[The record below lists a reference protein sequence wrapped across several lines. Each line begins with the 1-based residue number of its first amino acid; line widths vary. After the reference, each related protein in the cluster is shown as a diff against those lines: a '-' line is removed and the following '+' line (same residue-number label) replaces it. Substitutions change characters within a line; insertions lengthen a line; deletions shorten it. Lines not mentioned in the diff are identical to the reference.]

1 MRNLNALKHDNFRLI
16 DTLDELTGEAEASAP
31 QPQPTGEAAL
41 KARIEN
47 LKTVAL
53 TLLQE
58 VQALTQVETA
68 NIEQGVDFYEEVQR
82 FEVQL
87 IERALEQTG
96 GHQGHAA
103 RLLNLKLTT
112 LNSIIKRYNISPH
125 DAARGIA
132 LPDTTE

>member
-1 MRNLNALKHDNFRLI
+1 MKHEKFRLL
-16 DTLDELTGEAEASAP
+16 DDLDELTIDNESAQQQPPPQTPQGEVAM
-31 QPQPTGEAAL
+31 
-41 KARIEN
+41 KARIDN

-68 NIEQGVDFYEEVQR
+68 NIEEGVDFYEEVRR
-82 FEVQL
+82 FEMQL
-87 IERALEQTG
+87 IERALEQTN
-96 GHQGHAA
+96 GHQGRAA
-103 RLLNLKLTT
+103 QLLKLKLTT

-132 LPDTTE
+132 LPEATEH

>member
-1 MRNLNALKHDNFRLI
+1 MRNANALKHENFRLI
-16 DTLDELTGEAEASAP
+16 DTLDELITDEAGTRAAQTP
-31 QPQPTGEAAL
+31 GEAAL
-41 KARIEN
+41 KARIDN
-47 LKTVAL
+47 LKNVAL

-58 VQALTQVETA
+58 VQALTQIKTTD
-68 NIEQGVDFYEEVQR
+68 IEQGVDFYEEVRR
-82 FEVQL
+82 FETQL
-87 IERALEQTG
+87 IERALAQTS

-132 LPDTTE
+132 LPEPNE

>member
-1 MRNLNALKHDNFRLI
+1 MRNSNALKHDNFRLI
-16 DTLDELTGEAEASAP
+16 DTLDELTGETVSAL
-31 QPQPTGEAAL
+31 QPQPAGEAAL

-47 LKTVAL
+47 LKKVAL

-132 LPDTTE
+132 LPDAAE